1 MPEAAADEL
10 KDFIETQ
17 LSCAEITLV
26 DATLTIEYG
35 VNPGNCE
42 YNGQEYSGSHSVTVV
57 SASVGNLVVD
67 HEWEDLSNGRISV
80 TGTATVTVASG
91 EEEFSFEVSKLGT
104 ID

>member
-17 LSCAEITLV
+17 LSCAEIT
-26 DATLTIEYG
+26 
-35 VNPGNCE
+35 
-42 YNGQEYSGSHSVTVV
+42 VV
-57 SASVGNLVVD
+57 SASLGNLVVD